1 MRKRNAFVCL
11 GCVVL
16 SVLGCKPEADRL
28 RDEEAAA
35 AAAATAAQEPQMPNQ
50 VAKTG
55 VGVQG
60 NSLDGIQG
68 NDARMLVAGPVKA
81 YFNAKERIVFDIQL
95 RESEKLFNALQG
107 RDPKSHEEYM
117 KEVVGKI
124 PLPKLQDGMV
134 YRYHPDSNELWVEA
148 EAAK

>member
-1 MRKRNAFVCL
+1 
-11 GCVVL
+11 
-16 SVLGCKPEADRL
+16 LGCKPEADRL

-35 AAAATAAQEPQMPNQ
+35 AATPAQEPQMPNQ

-60 NSLDGIQG
+60 NSLDGIKG
-68 NDARMLVAGPVKA
+68 NDPRMLLAGPVKA
-81 YFNAKERIVFDIQL
+81 YFNAKERIIFDIQL

-117 KEVVGKI
+117 KEVVGQI
-124 PLPKLQDGMV
+124 QLPKLQDGMV

-148 EAAK
+148 ETAK